1 MTTGASCSSV
11 NPVIIIAAYNRANS
25 LQRLLNSLVRADYT
39 GHDSITLIISIDYS
53 NNSEVILIAE
63 NFVWEFGNK
72 EIIKHSTNLGLKQHI
87 IFCGDL
93 TERYQSVIILED
105 DLIVSPAFYDY
116 TCQAL
121 SYYQDQADISGIS
134 LYSYFYNEYAQV
146 RFMPL
151 DDGFDNYFL
160 QTATSWGQAWT
171 KKQWQDFKNWYKLN
185 YKIPITKQDKVPDK
199 VAGWSDASWKKYFI
213 KYMILNNKYFVV
225 PRVSL
230 TSNYS
235 EPGANI
241 LQKQDQ
247 YQAYLLLKNKKF
259 SFSDLSLSQAIY
271 DAHYELEPRSL
282 YLNLPWLTKYNL
294 EFDFYGTKNLT
305 KIKSEYLITIR
316 DSTDPIKSYPLE
328 LLPSELNLV
337 FELTGNFFH
346 LTKVTDCRAIA
357 ERKKIAQ
364 YINLHQYAGIK
375 RYAALIFHSL
385 RAKVKIKLNIFK

>member
-151 DDGFDNYFL
+151 D
-160 QTATSWGQAWT
+160 
-171 KKQWQDFKNWYKLN
+171 
-185 YKIPITKQDKVPDK
+185 
-199 VAGWSDASWKKYFI
+199 
-213 KYMILNNKYFVV
+213 
-225 PRVSL
+225 
-230 TSNYS
+230 
-235 EPGANI
+235 
-241 LQKQDQ
+241 
-247 YQAYLLLKNKKF
+247 
-259 SFSDLSLSQAIY
+259 
-271 DAHYELEPRSL
+271 
-282 YLNLPWLTKYNL
+282 
-294 EFDFYGTKNLT
+294 
-305 KIKSEYLITIR
+305 
-316 DSTDPIKSYPLE
+316 
-328 LLPSELNLV
+328 
-337 FELTGNFFH
+337 
-346 LTKVTDCRAIA
+346 
-357 ERKKIAQ
+357 
-364 YINLHQYAGIK
+364 
-375 RYAALIFHSL
+375 
-385 RAKVKIKLNIFK
+385 

>member
-1 MTTGASCSSV
+1 MDLIDILEITI
-11 NPVIIIAAYNRANS
+11 NPVIIIAAYNRPNS
-25 LQRLLNSLVRADYT
+25 LQRLLKSLARADYI
-39 GHDSITLIISIDYS
+39 GHNAITLIISIDYS
-53 NNSEVILIAE
+53 NNSEVISVAE
-63 NFVWEFGNK
+63 KFVWEFGEK
-72 EIIKHSTNLGLKQHI
+72 KIIQHSINLGLKKHI

-93 TERYQSVIILED
+93 TEQYQSVIILED

-121 SYYQDQADISGIS
+121 NYYQDQADISGIS

-160 QTATSWGQAWT
+160 QSATSWGQAWT
-171 KKQWQDFKNWYKLN
+171 KKQWQDFQKWYKLN
-185 YKIPITKQDKVPDK
+185 YKIPITEQDQVPDK
-199 VAGWSDASWKKYFI
+199 VAGWSDNSWKKYFI
-213 KYMILNNKYFVV
+213 KYMILNNKYFVI
-225 PRVSL
+225 PRISL

-241 LQKQDQ
+241 VRRQDQ
-247 YQAYLLLKNKKF
+247 YQAYLLLKNKQF
-259 SFSDLSLSQAIY
+259 RFSDLSSSQAIY

-282 YLNLPWLTKYNL
+282 YKNLPWLAKYDL

-305 KIKSEYLITIR
+305 KVQAEYLITIR
-316 DSTDPIKSYPLE
+316 DSVNPIKSYPLE
-328 LLPSELNLV
+328 LLPSELNV
-337 FELTGNFFH
+337 AFELKGDFFP

-357 ERKKIAQ
+357 PRKKIAQ

-375 RYAALIFHSL
+375 RYLALAWHSF
-385 RAKVKIKLNIFK
+385 KNKLNIFN